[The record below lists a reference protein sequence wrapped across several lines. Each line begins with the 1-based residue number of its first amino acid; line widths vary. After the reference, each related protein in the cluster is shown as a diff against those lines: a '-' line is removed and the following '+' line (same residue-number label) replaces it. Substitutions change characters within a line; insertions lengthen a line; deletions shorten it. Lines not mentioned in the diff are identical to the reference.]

1 MVAICVRSPG
11 FDDKGGTMFV
21 NVLNCMVGY
30 RLAAGRKSLTKEA
43 KIELHMKEHIGLG
56 QKRVKR
62 LW

>member
-1 MVAICVRSPG
+1 
-11 FDDKGGTMFV
+11 MFV

-30 RLAAGRKSLTKEA
+30 RLAADRKSLTKEA